1 MLWGDRKEYCF
12 DSEDRKRLCYW
23 TRSLFKFSARLST
36 LSALLLDF
44 ASLLDQ
50 LICSY
55 STIVL
60 LTSYPDRTFRM
71 IDRGYSITLFT
82 ALLLG
87 AALLASTSIT
97 FIPKAAGVNSTIT
110 LTGFISAWNGTTSKP
125 NPTITVTQGDSITLR
140 LSSGDGAPH
149 QWFVDVDKNGPS
161 PDCSGADICSS
172 LFSTS
177 TVLTFTVSFAPG
189 TYTYYCSVHPATMLG
204 SFVVNPSSSVG
215 GTALPADRLALVA
228 PYVGLLSVLAGL
240 VATFATIMRHR
251 RNEKR

>member
-1 MLWGDRKEYCF
+1 SR
-12 DSEDRKRLCYW
+12 RLHTIS
-23 TRSLFKFSARLST
+23 TRDWSS
-36 LSALLLDF
+36 DV
-44 ASLLDQ
+44 
-50 LICSY
+50 CS
-55 STIVL
+55 SDL
-60 LTSYPDRTFRM
+60 
-71 IDRGYSITLFT
+71 
-82 ALLLG
+82 
-87 AALLASTSIT
+87 
-97 FIPKAAGVNSTIT
+97 
-110 LTGFISAWNGTTSKP
+110 
-125 NPTITVTQGDSITLR
+125 DSITLR

-177 TVLTFTVSFAPG
+177 TLLTFTVSFAPG

-240 VATFATIMRHR
+240 VAIFATIIRHR
-251 RNEKR
+251 RNEKREPTETDPS